1 TALVAALEVE
11 RKKQEAALASMLKA
25 RFQHKKERKERV
37 CKRRLKRTD
46 DDTKRRVEI
55 VHAQF
60 LVSLAD
66 ELESRKHKDEMV
78 KTPSLALLGLGKE
91 RLQGAMNRT
100 KTLVRLGSV
109 ADTTSR
115 TDDDHDV
122 QASTSLL
129 SSIALAHVNESN
141 PQQPPHHPMELIGQ
155 KLDSI
160 ERLIRRLTSSE
171 RPVTLPAGPNSI
183 KSALLSAYPGLE
195 QDAKASTGALK
206 PLDASM
212 LTKRQSARLEFG
224 QKLVSTLDPT
234 LQIAVASV
242 LTPSPGVFGHSM
254 TYEPKSHTLY
264 VRQSRLESV
273 PELSLLLVHSDFFAK
288 SDDLGLV
295 PAASMESLVALG
307 RSKDAVGMTPA
318 SYFLPGQI
326 ESRLADMQ
334 AFLDQMQN
342 DAAEGDDHVTLL
354 DHQSTSKLLLP
365 SSKPTQSPQSIR
377 KERTASPRSFKK
389 IGSSRALF
397 MANAEQQVTSLQV
410 GDVEH
415 DKDVTLEASDAVE
428 LLEDALSEAEA
439 EHVEHEV
446 GLLSKKLSEAK
457 EDLARVKADRDD
469 VARRCEKLRL
479 EIKAKVDAV

>member
-1 TALVAALEVE
+1 
-11 RKKQEAALASMLKA
+11 
-25 RFQHKKERKERV
+25 
-37 CKRRLKRTD
+37 
-46 DDTKRRVEI
+46 
-55 VHAQF
+55 
-60 LVSLAD
+60 
-66 ELESRKHKDEMV
+66 
-78 KTPSLALLGLGKE
+78 
-91 RLQGAMNRT
+91 
-100 KTLVRLGSV
+100 SV

-115 TDDDHDV
+115 TDDDHDI

-160 ERLIRRLTSSE
+160 ERLIQRLTSSE

-212 LTKRQSARLEFG
+212 LTKWQSARLEFG

-273 PELSLLLVHSDFFAK
+273 PELSLLLVHSVAHLKAHKSAFDDDNDPAFVTEFYRLLGRCYQDFFAK

-377 KERTASPRSFKK
+377 KERTTSPRSFKK

-397 MANAEQQVTSLQV
+397 MANAEQQVTSLQECL
-410 GDVEH
+410 DVAE
-415 DKDVTLEASDAVE
+415 KSYMETLKRYTEASDAVE